1 LSQAAEFATVDF
13 FSVFVRQYFVSA
25 AMTSVPT
32 EDFIIILD
40 DKKFNDKTSFF
51 SKDFGSSAAEVLR
64 GKIAK
69 KLGTTAVVASSQTSN
84 SELKR
89 VLHPSNSRVNYI
101 YRAHPLDRTRYI
113 LVNQF
118 HETVLADKRDELCN
132 LLKGIGCKYMSW
144 RKHPEWNK
152 SFLAPDSS
160 LHKDFA
166 KIEQLE
172 KGNKFFKTSTTW
184 QKAVHDRLRTWCD
197 VLTIEFSYEMSY
209 NVRDAIIDSVY
220 DKIGLT
226 NREKDELLKKSGVS
240 IPISRTQTSLDNDEV
255 YRLFS

>member
-1 LSQAAEFATVDF
+1 M
-13 FSVFVRQYFVSA
+13 SA
-25 AMTSVPT
+25 PT
-32 EDFIIILD
+32 EDFLVVMD
-40 DKKFNDKTSFF
+40 DKKFNEKTSFF

-64 GKIAK
+64 SKLTR
-69 KLGTTAVVASSQTSN
+69 KLGSTAAIPVSQVSV

-89 VLHPSNSRVNYI
+89 VLQPSNARVNHI
-101 YRAHPLDRTRYI
+101 YRVHPLDRSRYI
-113 LVNQF
+113 LITQF
-118 HETVLADKRDELCN
+118 HETILAEKREELCS

-160 LHKDFA
+160 LHRDIA
-166 KIEQLE
+166 KIEQME

-197 VLTIEFSYEMSY
+197 VLTLEFSYEMSY
-209 NVRDAIIDSVY
+209 NVRDSLIDSVY

-226 NREKDELLKKSGVS
+226 NREKDELLKKPGVS
-240 IPISRTQTSLDNDEV
+240 IPISRNQSSLDADEV